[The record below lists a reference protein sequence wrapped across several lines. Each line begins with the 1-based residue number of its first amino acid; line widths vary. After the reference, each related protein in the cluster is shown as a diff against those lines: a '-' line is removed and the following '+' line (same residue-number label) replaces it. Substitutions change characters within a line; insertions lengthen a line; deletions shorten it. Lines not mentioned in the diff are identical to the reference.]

1 MLRERSCIL
10 AIDDTPA
17 NLFALGAALEGEYE
31 MQFASAGPMGIAL
44 ALEDPPDLILL
55 DVMMP
60 EVDGYETL
68 RRIKAEPKL
77 KHIPVVFV
85 TALTDS
91 DSEVSGLSLGAAD
104 YVTKPINVEVVRRRV
119 CNLIERENLRKEVEE
134 NRDRLEALVLERT
147 MALSIATKAT
157 EAANQA
163 KIHFLG
169 NMSHEL
175 RTPLNAIIGMTEM
188 AQMLATNPRQAEH
201 LNTVQR
207 ASDQLLG
214 LISRLMELTALE
226 TQQLT
231 LETSDFKLPS
241 VMDGLTDLL
250 GHEARNKGLAMGI
263 SMDAGLKDLLLRGD
277 PVRLGQILLCLA
289 DNAIKFTSQGQIRVL
304 VSVVE
309 QSADSVAIRFEVHDT
324 GIGIALVD
332 QERIFALFEQAD
344 NSFQR
349 HHGGTGIGLSLSR
362 QLIHLMGG
370 SFGLESRPGSG
381 SVFWFVVRMAVFD
394 AALGGKL

>member
-68 RRIKAEPKL
+68 RRIRAEPKL

-277 PVRLGQILLCLA
+277 PFRLGQILLCLA
-289 DNAIKFTSQGQIRVL
+289 DNADG
-304 VSVVE
+304 
-309 QSADSVAIRFEVHDT
+309 RF
-324 GIGIALVD
+324 
-332 QERIFALFEQAD
+332 F
-344 NSFQR
+344 
-349 HHGGTGIGLSLSR
+349 
-362 QLIHLMGG
+362 
-370 SFGLESRPGSG
+370 RPGESAGLGVCFLVRG
-381 SVFWFVVRMAVFD
+381 SN
-394 AALGGKL
+394 GCI

>member
-394 AALGGKL
+394 TALGGKL

>member
-263 SMDAGLKDLLLRGD
+263 SMDAGVKDLLLRGD